1 MVDDRVRRAMEKWP
15 NVPAAFG
22 WLSLDRRG
30 TWMLEGKPVRHPRT
44 VAFFCR
50 NYRCDNDG
58 GWYVQNGP
66 QRAYVTLAYAPLVVR
81 LRPGAQADH
90 AGSLIDHTGHIVRT
104 IKAAAIDEEGSLLVQ
119 TEHGPSLIDDRDL
132 GLFVGALRGGNGDVL
147 SDDSL
152 NEALVAATTGETG
165 RLALRYGRQLVG
177 LDAVRQEDMP
187 ARFGF
192 VTTPAPAT

>member
-30 TWMLEGKPVRHPRT
+30 TWMLEGRAVKHPRT
-44 VAFFCR
+44 VAFLCR
-50 NYRCDNDG
+50 NYLRDNSG

-66 QRAYVTLAYAPLVVR
+66 QRAYVTLAYTPLVVQ
-81 LRPGAQADH
+81 LRPGAQAGH
-90 AGSLIDHTGHIVRT
+90 AGSLVNHTGHIVRT
-104 IKAAAIDEEGSLLVQ
+104 IEAAAIDEEGSLVVQ

-132 GLFVGALRGGNGDVL
+132 GLFVDALRNEDGGVL

-152 NEALVAATTGETG
+152 HQALVSATTGETS
-165 RLALRYGRQLVG
+165 RLVLCYGERLIGVE
-177 LDAVRQEDMP
+177 AVRQEDMP
-187 ARFGF
+187 TRFGF
-192 VTTPAPAT
+192 VKTPAPPS